1 MKKKYTHIT
10 ILLALLL
17 LLGFPVANA
26 QERKIEKANQ
36 DYEQLNY
43 IDAQKIYLAVANK
56 GYASEEI
63 YTKLGNSYYFNAQY
77 DEAVKW
83 YEKLFE
89 LNQNPEEPVS
99 YLRYSQ
105 ALKAT
110 GKNKMAAKFYNMYL
124 KKGGIDTGVGSA
136 IDYEELIQLN
146 SDRYQI
152 QVLSGVYD
160 EKQISFGQTRL
171 GDKLVYSSTA
181 DSPASFSNK
190 KSAWDGL
197 SFLSLYEIELDE
209 NDVAKGKPTQ
219 LKGELSSKFH
229 ESSPV
234 FTKDGKTMYFS
245 RSNITA
251 KKKKDDKNL
260 KIYRAKKDNGKW
272 QEPEELNINAD
283 EYSTAHPALSPDDKV
298 LYFASDR
305 PGGFGGSDLY
315 AAQILEDGSI
325 GQPVNMGAE
334 INTSGKET
342 FPYIT
347 SDNELYF
354 SSDGHFGLGGL
365 DVFYVK
371 ITKNG
376 HSNILNVGSPVN
388 SYADDFAYGINTK
401 TKRGFVSSN
410 RTGVEGQFV
419 YDNIYNFLET
429 SPIIDVYQA
438 HIDGHV
444 TDKQTGEP
452 IVGATVTLTDP
463 EGKVFVTL
471 KTDQNGHYTSE
482 TNKFYAYTIRA
493 SHEHYD
499 TDEKMSEARM
509 ENQQIDFQLQQ
520 NKVGITSGTDLA
532 KVLNIP
538 IIYFDFDKSNI
549 RPDAQVELEKVYAA
563 MKEYP
568 QIRINIRSHTDS
580 RGNDAYNMKLSDRRA
595 KSTKDYIVAQ
605 GIDASRLT
613 AEGLGESELVNRC
626 ENGVPCSAEEHQK
639 NRRSEFIILD

>member
-1 MKKKYTHIT
+1 MKKKYNNIT
-10 ILLALLL
+10 TLLALFLML
-17 LLGFPVANA
+17 SLPVANA

-89 LNQNPEEPVS
+89 LNQNPEESVS

-105 ALKAT
+105 SLKAT
-110 GKNKMAAKFYNMYL
+110 GKGKVAARYYNMYL
-124 KKGGIDTGVGSA
+124 KKGGIDTGIGSA

-146 SDRYQI
+146 ADRYEI
-152 QVLSGVYD
+152 QTLAGTYD
-160 EKQISFGQTRL
+160 DKQISFGQTRQ

-181 DSPASFSNK
+181 DRPESFSNK

-209 NDVAKGKPTQ
+209 NYVAKGKPTQ

-229 ESSPV
+229 ESSPI
-234 FTKDGKTMYFS
+234 FTSDGKTMYFS

-260 KIYRAKKDNGKW
+260 KVYSSVKKDGKW
-272 QEPEELNINAD
+272 QEPVELNINAD
-283 EYSTAHPALSPDDKV
+283 EYSTAHPALSPDDNI

-305 PGGFGGSDLY
+305 PGGYGGSDLY
-315 AAQILEDGSI
+315 AAQILADGSI
-325 GQPVNMGAE
+325 AQPVNMGAE

-342 FPYIT
+342 FPFVT
-347 SDNELYF
+347 AKNELYF

-388 SYADDFAYGINTK
+388 SYADDFAYGIDTK

-410 RTGVEGQFV
+410 RSGVEGKFV
-419 YDNIYNFLET
+419 YDNIYTFLET
-429 SPIIDVYQA
+429 SPIIDVYQS

-444 TDKQTGEP
+444 TDKQNGEP
-452 IVGATVTLTDP
+452 IAGATVTLTDQD
-463 EGKVFVTL
+463 GKVFVTL
-471 KTDQNGHYTSE
+471 TTDQTGYYNVE
-482 TNKFYAYTIRA
+482 TNKFHVYTVRA

-499 TDEKMSEARM
+499 TDEKMSKAKM
-509 ENQQIDFQLQQ
+509 EKQQIDFQLQQ
-520 NKVGITSGTDLA
+520 NMVGITSGTDLA

-563 MKEYP
+563 MSQYP

-580 RGNDAYNMKLSDRRA
+580 RGNDKYNMALSDRRA
-595 KSTKDYIVAQ
+595 KSTRDYIITQ
-605 GIDASRLT
+605 GIDGDRLT
-613 AEGLGESELVNRC
+613 AEGLGESELVNDC
-626 ENGVPCSAEEHQK
+626 KNGVQCSEEEHQQ